1 MNKLINLPDDYNY
14 DPNDFNFIER
24 NFSVE
29 KLVGLISNNK
39 LILGENKWDIR
50 MSTIFI
56 ESILVRIP
64 TIPLY
69 LENTGNYYKVL
80 DGNGRLF
87 SLKLLLVNQ
96 YNFGEF
102 DYLTELNNLKFYQLS
117 RKYQRRILE
126 TDLTIHIIELGTP
139 QFIVH
144 NIRKRLGKIT

>member
-1 MNKLINLPDDYNY
+1 
-14 DPNDFNFIER
+14 
-24 NFSVE
+24 
-29 KLVGLISNNK
+29 
-39 LILGENKWDIR
+39 